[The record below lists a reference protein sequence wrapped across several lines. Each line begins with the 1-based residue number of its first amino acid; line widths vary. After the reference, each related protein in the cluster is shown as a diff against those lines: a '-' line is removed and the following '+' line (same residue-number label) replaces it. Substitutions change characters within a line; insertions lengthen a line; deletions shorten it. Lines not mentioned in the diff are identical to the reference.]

1 MFQRLKRKWNVNSTQ
16 LFLILCVFAITGSTT
31 AWLTRQVTHW
41 LQLDASSFWYWGIKI
56 FILLFGYQVLILL
69 FALPFGQFNFFWKYE
84 KKILQRMKLLPST
97 NNPHVDN
104 NMQSPQTGNQSRKA
118 GAIGNQQVET
128 DQQAQA
134 PATQPQTS
142 NHKLQT
148 INVAIFASGAGSNA
162 QKLIDHF
169 RHHSQIKIALIV
181 CNKPGAGVLT
191 IAQKENIPAIIIEK
205 EKFFRGNAYVDEIKQ
220 HKVDF
225 IVLAGFLWKVP
236 VALIKAFAQ
245 SIINIHPALLPNYGG
260 KGMYGRF
267 VHEAVIE
274 AKEKESGIS
283 IHYVDELYDHGQLIF
298 QARCTIEAG
307 DTADSLAQKI
317 HALEHEHYPQIVEKV
332 IRELQNRR

>member
-1 MFQRLKRKWNVNSTQ
+1 MQDSAQ
-16 LFLILCVFAITGSTT
+16 QQTT
-31 AWLTRQVTHW
+31 NYKQ
-41 LQLDASSFWYWGIKI
+41 
-56 FILLFGYQVLILL
+56 
-69 FALPFGQFNFFWKYE
+69 
-84 KKILQRMKLLPST
+84 
-97 NNPHVDN
+97 
-104 NMQSPQTGNQSRKA
+104 
-118 GAIGNQQVET
+118 
-128 DQQAQA
+128 
-134 PATQPQTS
+134 
-142 NHKLQT
+142 QT
-148 INVAIFASGAGSNA
+148 IQVAIFVSGAGSNA

-169 RHHSQIKIALIV
+169 RHHSLIKIALIV

-191 IAQKENIPAIIIEK
+191 IAQKENIPTLLIEK
-205 EKFFRGNAYVDEIKQ
+205 ETFFRGNAYVDEIKQ

-236 VALIKAFAQ
+236 VALIKAFPQ
-245 SIINIHPALLPNYGG
+245 GIINIHPALLPNYGG

-298 QARCTIEAG
+298 QARCTIEAN

-317 HALEHEHYPQIVEKV
+317 HALEHEHYPIIVEKV